1 MRYHGGKR
9 SEAGAQEG
17 SEERARVHDEAGP
30 RPNQQLHGGLR
41 EKRGP
46 AFCANSNAGLSCRR
60 VDASSDEAATEAPS
74 ARVQLRNSLAA
85 RISVLV
91 LIMLLAAAASAVVMI
106 AQLRSLQASFDRLTE
121 VYVVFNQRLAAAHVQ
136 AVRVHEQVRTH
147 QTQAVD
153 TLDDAFLS
161 NFSIALRARST
172 SVVAARE
179 PVDVTLLEPSGFGDG
194 QLEALL
200 EIQRSLDQLQELVVN
215 DEVVTPTEV
224 LVDIQTQ
231 NQITQLF
238 KTLAVQS
245 ETAVQEL
252 DAEVAEAREQTE
264 RRTVLLVGAVA
275 VLGALATGGLFL
287 TLRPLRQLTQ
297 KVRDLARGDW
307 SQRVEIDGSQ
317 RSDEVSQLAAEFNQ
331 MAGALEERERR
342 LLRGERL
349 AAAGQLAAQIT
360 HEIRNP
366 LSSVALNVELLED
379 EIEAASPEARNLLA
393 SITKEV
399 DRLNTITEDYLRFA
413 RRPKPELARLEL
425 REDLRSLLTFL
436 RPEVELAGVTL
447 QSAFPEN
454 EVWVSGDGNQL
465 RQVFMNLIRNALE
478 AVTEPDREETESPR
492 VEVQMR
498 CKEGRVVVVV
508 RDNGP
513 GIDLPQDALERIF
526 EAFYTRKAQGTG
538 LGLPIVQE
546 IVVDHGGSV
555 RVEETGPEGTTFR
568 IELPAAS

>member
-1 MRYHGGKR
+1 MD
-9 SEAGAQEG
+9 EP
-17 SEERARVHDEAGP
+17 EEPKPE
-30 RPNQQLHGGLR
+30 
-41 EKRGP
+41 E
-46 AFCANSNAGLSCRR
+46 
-60 VDASSDEAATEAPS
+60 TS

-85 RISVLV
+85 RITVLV

-147 QTQAVD
+147 QSEAAVD

-179 PVDVTLLEPSGFGDG
+179 PVDATLEEPSGFGEG
-194 QLEALL
+194 QLRALQ
-200 EIQRSLDQLQELVVN
+200 EIQASLDQLQELVVA
-215 DEVVTPTEV
+215 DELVSPTAV
-224 LVDIQTQ
+224 LDDIHTQ
-231 NQITQLF
+231 NRIAQLF

-252 DAEVAEAREQTE
+252 DAEVSEAREQTE
-264 RRTVLLVGAVA
+264 RRTVLLIAAVA

-307 SQRVEIDGSQ
+307 SQRVEIDGAQ

-331 MAGALEERERR
+331 MAAALEERERR

-366 LSSVALNVELLED
+366 LSAVALNVELLED
-379 EIEAASPEARNLLA
+379 EIEAASPEARHLLTE
-393 SITKEV
+393 ITREV

-413 RRPKPELARLEL
+413 RRPKPELVRLDL
-425 REDLRSLLTFL
+425 REHVSSLVTFL
-436 RPEVELAGVTL
+436 RPEVELAGVVL
-447 QSAFPEN
+447 EIDVPDA
-454 EVWVSGDGNQL
+454 EVWVEGDANQL
-465 RQVFMNLIRNALE
+465 RQVFMNLVRNAVE
-478 AVTEPDREETESPR
+478 AVTEPDRDDAEPPR
-492 VEVQMR
+492 VELRMR
-498 CKEGRVVVVV
+498 CKDDRVIVVV

-513 GIDLPQDALERIF
+513 GIDLPEEALERIF

-546 IVVDHGGSV
+546 IVGDHGGAI
-555 RVEETGPEGTTFR
+555 RVEDTGPQGTTFR
-568 IELPAAS
+568 VELPAA

>member
-1 MRYHGGKR
+1 MATLVE
-9 SEAGAQEG
+9 SSTDAAAPEG
-17 SEERARVHDEAGP
+17 S
-30 RPNQQLHGGLR
+30 
-41 EKRGP
+41 
-46 AFCANSNAGLSCRR
+46 
-60 VDASSDEAATEAPS
+60 S

-85 RISVLV
+85 RITVLV
-91 LIMLLAAAASAVVMI
+91 LIMLLAAAASAVVML

-147 QTQAVD
+147 QSEAVD

-179 PVDVTLLEPSGFGDG
+179 PVDATLREPSGFGDS
-194 QLEALL
+194 QLQALQ

-307 SQRVEIDGSQ
+307 SQRVEIDGAQ
-317 RSDEVSQLAAEFNQ
+317 RRDEVSQLAAEFNQ
-331 MAGALEERERR
+331 MAAALEERERR

-379 EIEAASPEARNLLA
+379 EIASSEARHLLTE
-393 SITKEV
+393 ITREI

-413 RRPKPELARLEL
+413 RRPKPELSRL
-425 REDLRSLLTFL
+425 DLCEHLSGLVTFL
-436 RPEVELAGVTL
+436 RPEVELAGIALET
-447 QSAFPEN
+447 SFPDD
-454 EVWVSGDGNQL
+454 EVWVDGDGNQL
-465 RQVFMNLIRNALE
+465 RQVFMNLIRNAVE
-478 AVTEPDREETESPR
+478 AVNEPDRDDAPAGR
-492 VEVQMR
+492 VEVRMR
-498 CKEGRVVVVV
+498 CKAERVIVVV

-513 GIDLPQDALERIF
+513 GIDLPEDALERIF

-546 IVVDHGGSV
+546 IVVDHGGAV
-555 RVEETGPEGTTFR
+555 RVEETGAQGTTFR
-568 IELPAAS
+568 VELPAAQ

>member
-1 MRYHGGKR
+1 MDDGPD
-9 SEAGAQEG
+9 EEMPEG
-17 SEERARVHDEAGP
+17 
-30 RPNQQLHGGLR
+30 
-41 EKRGP
+41 
-46 AFCANSNAGLSCRR
+46 
-60 VDASSDEAATEAPS
+60 TS

-85 RISVLV
+85 RITVLV

-147 QTQAVD
+147 QSDAVD
-153 TLDDAFLS
+153 PLDDVFLS

-179 PVDVTLLEPSGFGDG
+179 PVDATLDEPAGFGEG
-194 QLEALL
+194 QLKALQ
-200 EIQRSLDQLQELVVN
+200 EIQASLDELQELVVD
-215 DEVVTPTEV
+215 DEMVTPTEV
-224 LVDIQTQ
+224 LVDIKTQ
-231 NQITQLF
+231 DRVAQLF

-245 ETAVQEL
+245 EAAVQEL
-252 DAEVAEAREQTE
+252 GAEVAEAREQTE

-275 VLGALATGGLFL
+275 ILGALATGGLFL

-307 SQRVEIDGSQ
+307 SQRVEIDGAQ

-379 EIEAASPEARNLLA
+379 EIEEASPEARNLLGE
-393 SITKEV
+393 ITREI

-413 RRPKPELARLEL
+413 RRPKPELARLDL
-425 REDLRSLLTFL
+425 REHISSLITFL
-436 RPEVELAGVTL
+436 RPEVELAGVRLET
-447 QSAFPEN
+447 AFPSD
-454 EVWVSGDGNQL
+454 EVWIEGDANQL
-465 RQVFMNLIRNALE
+465 RQVFMNLVRNAVE
-478 AVTEPDREETESPR
+478 AVTELDRDEGDAPW
-492 VEVQMR
+492 VEVRMR
-498 CKEGRVVVVV
+498 CKDDRVIAVV

-513 GIDLPQDALERIF
+513 GIDLPEDGLERIF

-546 IVVDHGGSV
+546 IVVDHGGTV
-555 RVEETGPEGTTFR
+555 RVEDTGPGGTTFR
-568 IELPAAS
+568 VELPAA

>member
-1 MRYHGGKR
+1 MG
-9 SEAGAQEG
+9 EG
-17 SEERARVHDEAGP
+17 VDDAAAEGV
-30 RPNQQLHGGLR
+30 
-41 EKRGP
+41 
-46 AFCANSNAGLSCRR
+46 SN
-60 VDASSDEAATEAPS
+60 S

-85 RISVLV
+85 RITVLV

-147 QTQAVD
+147 QSEAVD

-179 PVDVTLLEPSGFGDG
+179 PVDATLGEPSGFGAG
-194 QLEALL
+194 QLQALE
-200 EIQRSLDQLQELVVN
+200 EIQRSLDQLQELVVQ
-215 DEVVTPTEV
+215 DELATPTEV

-231 NQITQLF
+231 NRITQLF

-275 VLGALATGGLFL
+275 VLGILATGGLFL

-297 KVRDLARGDW
+297 KVRDLGRGDW
-307 SQRVEIDGSQ
+307 SQRVEIDGAQ
-317 RSDEVSQLAAEFNQ
+317 RGDEVGQLAAEFNL
-331 MAGALEERERR
+331 MAAALEERERR

-379 EIEAASPEARNLLA
+379 EIPSAGPEARHLLRE
-393 SITKEV
+393 ITREI

-413 RRPKPELARLEL
+413 RRPKPELARLDL
-425 REDLRSLLTFL
+425 REHVSSLLAFL
-436 RPEVELAGVTL
+436 GAEVELAGVTL
-447 QSAFPEN
+447 DVAFPE
-454 EVWVSGDGNQL
+454 EAVWVQGDANQL
-465 RQVFMNLIRNALE
+465 RQVFMNLVRNAVE
-478 AVTEPDREETESPR
+478 AVTEPDRDASDPPR
-492 VEVQMR
+492 VEVRMR
-498 CKEGRVVVVV
+498 CKDDRVIVVV

-513 GIDLPQDALERIF
+513 GIDLPEDALERIF

-546 IVVDHGGSV
+546 ILVDHGGSIG
-555 RVEETGPEGTTFR
+555 VEATGPQGTTFR
-568 IELPAAS
+568 VELPASL

>member
-1 MRYHGGKR
+1 MEEAKR
-9 SEAGAQEG
+9 
-17 SEERARVHDEAGP
+17 EE
-30 RPNQQLHGGLR
+30 
-41 EKRGP
+41 
-46 AFCANSNAGLSCRR
+46 S
-60 VDASSDEAATEAPS
+60 S

-85 RISVLV
+85 RITVLV

-147 QTQAVD
+147 QSPSVD

-179 PVDVTLLEPSGFGDG
+179 PVDATLEEPSGFGEG
-194 QLEALL
+194 QLEALQ
-200 EIQRSLDQLQELVVN
+200 EIQASLDQLQELVVN
-215 DEVVTPTEV
+215 DEVVPPTEV
-224 LVDIQTQ
+224 LVDIHTQ
-231 NQITQLF
+231 AQIDQLF

-245 ETAVQEL
+245 DAAVQEL
-252 DAEVAEAREQTE
+252 DAEVTDAREATE
-264 RRTVLLVGAVA
+264 RRTVLLVVAVA
-275 VLGALATGGLFL
+275 VLGALATAGLFL
-287 TLRPLRQLTQ
+287 TLRPLRQLSE
-297 KVRDLARGDW
+297 KVRELARGDW
-307 SQRVEIDGSQ
+307 SQRVEFDGAQ
-317 RSDEVSQLAAEFNQ
+317 RSDEVTQLAAEFNQ
-331 MAGALEERERR
+331 MAAALEERERR

-379 EIEAASPEARNLLA
+379 EMASTEARHL
-393 SITKEV
+393 ITEITREV

-413 RRPKPELARLEL
+413 RRPKPELGRLDL
-425 REDLRSLLTFL
+425 RESLTNLLTFL

-447 QSAFPEN
+447 EMDLPDD
-454 EVWVSGDGNQL
+454 EVWIEGDGNQL
-465 RQVFMNLIRNALE
+465 RQVFMNLIRNAVE
-478 AVTEPDREETESPR
+478 AVTEPDREEGDAPTVLVR
-492 VEVQMR
+492 LR
-498 CKEGRVVVVV
+498 CKADRVSVVV

-513 GIDLPQDALERIF
+513 GIELPDGALERIF

-546 IVVDHGGSV
+546 IVTDHGGSV
-555 RVEETGPEGTTFR
+555 RVEDTGPGGTTFR
-568 IELPAAS
+568 VELPAAS

>member
-1 MRYHGGKR
+1 MD
-9 SEAGAQEG
+9 EG
-17 SEERARVHDEAGP
+17 VDEAMAEGV
-30 RPNQQLHGGLR
+30 
-41 EKRGP
+41 
-46 AFCANSNAGLSCRR
+46 SN
-60 VDASSDEAATEAPS
+60 S

-85 RISVLV
+85 RITVLV

-121 VYVVFNQRLAAAHVQ
+121 VYVVFNQRLSAAHVQ

-147 QTQAVD
+147 QAEAVD

-179 PVDVTLLEPSGFGDG
+179 TVDATLGQPGGFGQG
-194 QLEALL
+194 QLHAL
-200 EIQRSLDQLQELVVN
+200 EDIQRSLDQLQELVEQ
-215 DEVVTPTEV
+215 DELATPTEV

-231 NQITQLF
+231 NRITQLF

-252 DAEVAEAREQTE
+252 DAEVAQARKQTE
-264 RRTVLLVGAVA
+264 RRTVLLVLAVA
-275 VLGALATGGLFL
+275 VLGALATAGLFL

-297 KVRDLARGDW
+297 KVRDLGRGDW
-307 SQRVEIDGSQ
+307 SQRVEIDGAQ
-317 RSDEVSQLAAEFNQ
+317 RGDEVGQLAAEFNL
-331 MAGALEERERR
+331 MAAALEERERR

-379 EIEAASPEARNLLA
+379 EIPSAGPEARHLLRE
-393 SITKEV
+393 ITREI
-399 DRLNTITEDYLRFA
+399 DRLNSITEDYLRFA
-413 RRPKPELARLEL
+413 RRPKPELARLDL
-425 REDLRSLLTFL
+425 REHVSNLLAFL
-436 RPEVELAGVTL
+436 GAEVELAGVALDTV
-447 QSAFPEN
+447 FPDEA
-454 EVWVSGDGNQL
+454 VWIQGDANQL
-465 RQVFMNLIRNALE
+465 RQVFMNLMRNAVE
-478 AVTEPDREETESPR
+478 AVTEPDREASDPPQ
-492 VEVQMR
+492 VEVRMR
-498 CKEGRVVVVV
+498 CKGDRVIVVV

-546 IVVDHGGSV
+546 ILVDHGGSIG
-555 RVEETGPEGTTFR
+555 VEDTGPQGTTFR
-568 IELPAAS
+568 VELPASA

>member
-1 MRYHGGKR
+1 MDEP
-9 SEAGAQEG
+9 EAVRT
-17 SEERARVHDEAGP
+17 EE
-30 RPNQQLHGGLR
+30 
-41 EKRGP
+41 
-46 AFCANSNAGLSCRR
+46 S
-60 VDASSDEAATEAPS
+60 S

-85 RISVLV
+85 RITVLV

-147 QTQAVD
+147 QSEAVD

-179 PVDVTLLEPSGFGDG
+179 PVDATLEEPAGFGEG
-194 QLEALL
+194 QLRALQQ
-200 EIQRSLDQLQELVVN
+200 IQASLDQLQALVVA
-215 DEVVTPTEV
+215 DEVVSPTEV
-224 LVDIQTQ
+224 LVDIHTQ
-231 NQITQLF
+231 NQIAQLF

-245 ETAVQEL
+245 EAAVQEL
-252 DAEVAEAREQTE
+252 DAEVAQAREQTE
-264 RRTVLLVGAVA
+264 RRTVLLIGAVA
-275 VLGALATGGLFL
+275 VLGALATGVLFL

-307 SQRVEIDGSQ
+307 SKRVEIDGAQ
-317 RSDEVSQLAAEFNQ
+317 RRDEVSQLAAEFNQ
-331 MAGALEERERR
+331 MAAALEERERR

-366 LSSVALNVELLED
+366 LSAVALNVELLED
-379 EIEAASPEARNLLA
+379 EIEAASPEARHLLKE
-393 SITKEV
+393 ITREV
-399 DRLNTITEDYLRFA
+399 DRLNSITEDYLRFA
-413 RRPKPELARLEL
+413 RRPKPELIRLEL
-425 REDLRSLLTFL
+425 REQINSLLTFL
-436 RPEVELAGVTL
+436 RPEVELGGVSL
-447 QSAFPEN
+447 EMDVPDA
-454 EVWVSGDGNQL
+454 EVWVEGDANQL
-465 RQVFMNLIRNALE
+465 RQVFMNLVRNAVE
-478 AVTEPDREETESPR
+478 AVTEPDRDESDQPPR
-492 VEVQMR
+492 VELQMR
-498 CKEGRVVVVV
+498 CKDDRVVVVV

-513 GIDLPQDALERIF
+513 GIDLPEADLERIF

-546 IVVDHGGSV
+546 IVGDHGGSI
-555 RVEETGPEGTTFR
+555 RVEETGPHGTTFR
-568 IELPAAS
+568 VELPAA

>member
-1 MRYHGGKR
+1 M
-9 SEAGAQEG
+9 
-17 SEERARVHDEAGP
+17 
-30 RPNQQLHGGLR
+30 
-41 EKRGP
+41 
-46 AFCANSNAGLSCRR
+46 
-60 VDASSDEAATEAPS
+60 DASSDDAATEAPS

-121 VYVVFNQRLAAAHVQ
+121 VYVVFNQRLAGAHVQ

-179 PVDVTLLEPSGFGDG
+179 PVDVTLLEPSAFGDG

-252 DAEVAEAREQTE
+252 DAEVAEAREETE

-275 VLGALATGGLFL
+275 VLGALATAGLFL

-307 SQRVEIDGSQ
+307 SQRVEIDGAQ

-366 LSSVALNVELLED
+366 LSAVALNVELLED
-379 EIEAASPEARNLLA
+379 EIEEASPEARSLLA

-413 RRPKPELARLEL
+413 RRPKPELSRLDL

-436 RPEVELAGVTL
+436 RPEVELAGVAL
-447 QSAFPEN
+447 ESAFPED
-454 EVWVSGDGNQL
+454 EVWISGDGNQL

-478 AVTEPDREETESPR
+478 AVTEPDRDETEPPR

-513 GIDLPQDALERIF
+513 GIDLPEGALERIF

-555 RVEETGPEGTTFR
+555 RVEDTGPGGTTFR

>member
-1 MRYHGGKR
+1 MND
-9 SEAGAQEG
+9 
-17 SEERARVHDEAGP
+17 SEEPTPE
-30 RPNQQLHGGLR
+30 
-41 EKRGP
+41 E
-46 AFCANSNAGLSCRR
+46 S
-60 VDASSDEAATEAPS
+60 S

-85 RISVLV
+85 RITVLV

-147 QTQAVD
+147 QSQAVD

-179 PVDVTLLEPSGFGDG
+179 PVDATLEEPSGFGEG
-194 QLEALL
+194 QLRALQ
-200 EIQRSLDQLQELVVN
+200 EIQASLDQLQELVVN

-231 NQITQLF
+231 MQITQLF

-245 ETAVQEL
+245 EAAVQEL
-252 DAEVAEAREQTE
+252 EAEVAEARDQTE

-275 VLGALATGGLFL
+275 VLGILATGGLFL

-297 KVRDLARGDW
+297 KVRDLAQGDW
-307 SQRVEIDGSQ
+307 SQRVEIDGAQ
-317 RSDEVSQLAAEFNQ
+317 RSDEVSQLAAEFNH

-379 EIEAASPEARNLLA
+379 EIEAASPEAAHLLTE
-393 SITKEV
+393 ITREI

-413 RRPKPELARLEL
+413 RRPKPELVRLDL
-425 REDLRSLLTFL
+425 REHISSLLTFL
-436 RPEVELAGVTL
+436 RPEVELAGVSLET
-447 QSAFPEN
+447 AFPED
-454 EVWVSGDGNQL
+454 EVFVEGDSNQL
-465 RQVFMNLIRNALE
+465 RQVFMNLVRNAVE
-478 AVTEPDREETESPR
+478 AVTDPDREEGDGPR
-492 VEVQMR
+492 VDVHMR
-498 CKEGRVVVVV
+498 CKEDRVIVVV

-513 GIDLPQDALERIF
+513 GIDLPEDALERIF

-546 IVVDHGGSV
+546 IVTDHGGSV
-555 RVEETGPEGTTFR
+555 RVEDTGPSGTTFR
-568 IELPAAS
+568 VELPGA

>member
-1 MRYHGGKR
+1 VTSTRDV
-9 SEAGAQEG
+9 A
-17 SEERARVHDEAGP
+17 VPDE
-30 RPNQQLHGGLR
+30 
-41 EKRGP
+41 
-46 AFCANSNAGLSCRR
+46 
-60 VDASSDEAATEAPS
+60 PS

-85 RISVLV
+85 RITVLV

-179 PVDVTLLEPSGFGDG
+179 PVDATLLEPAGFGEG
-194 QLEALL
+194 QLRALQ
-200 EIQRSLDQLQELVVN
+200 EIQRSLDKLQELVVN

-231 NQITQLF
+231 NRITQLF

-245 ETAVQEL
+245 EAAVQEL

-307 SQRVEIDGSQ
+307 SQRVEIDGAQ
-317 RSDEVSQLAAEFNQ
+317 RRDEVSQLAAEFNQ

-366 LSSVALNVELLED
+366 LSAVALNVELLED
-379 EIEAASPEARNLLA
+379 EIEAASPEARHLLTE
-393 SITKEV
+393 ITREV

-413 RRPKPELARLEL
+413 RRPKPELARLDL
-425 REDLRSLLTFL
+425 REHISSLVTFL
-436 RPEVELAGVTL
+436 RPEVELAGVVLET
-447 QSAFPEN
+447 SFPEVQ
-454 EVWVSGDGNQL
+454 VWVEGDGNQL
-465 RQVFMNLIRNALE
+465 RQVFMNLIRNAVE
-478 AVTEPDREETESPR
+478 AVTEPDRDELAAPAVT
-492 VEVQMR
+492 VQMR
-498 CKEGRVVVVV
+498 CKDDRVRVVV

-513 GIDLPQDALERIF
+513 GIDLPEDALERIF

-546 IVVDHGGSV
+546 IVVDHGGTV
-555 RVEETGPEGTTFR
+555 RVDDTGPHGTTFSV
-568 IELPAAS
+568 ELPAAT

>member
-1 MRYHGGKR
+1 MEEAKR
-9 SEAGAQEG
+9 
-17 SEERARVHDEAGP
+17 EE
-30 RPNQQLHGGLR
+30 
-41 EKRGP
+41 
-46 AFCANSNAGLSCRR
+46 S
-60 VDASSDEAATEAPS
+60 S

-85 RISVLV
+85 RITVLV

-147 QTQAVD
+147 QSASVD

-179 PVDVTLLEPSGFGDG
+179 PVDATLEEPSGFGEG
-194 QLEALL
+194 QLKALQ
-200 EIQRSLDQLQELVVN
+200 EIQASLDQLQELVVN
-215 DEVVTPTEV
+215 DELVPPTEV
-224 LVDIQTQ
+224 LVDIHTQ
-231 NQITQLF
+231 AQIDQLF

-245 ETAVQEL
+245 DAAVQEL
-252 DAEVAEAREQTE
+252 DAEVTDAREATE
-264 RRTVLLVGAVA
+264 RRTVMLVVAVA
-275 VLGALATGGLFL
+275 VLGALATAGLFL
-287 TLRPLRQLTQ
+287 TLRPLRQLSE
-297 KVRDLARGDW
+297 KVRELARGDW
-307 SQRVEIDGSQ
+307 SQRVEFDGAQ
-317 RSDEVSQLAAEFNQ
+317 RSDEVTQLAAEFNQ
-331 MAGALEERERR
+331 MAAALEERERR

-379 EIEAASPEARNLLA
+379 EVASPEARHL
-393 SITKEV
+393 ITEITREV

-413 RRPKPELARLEL
+413 RRPKPELGRLDL
-425 REDLRSLLTFL
+425 RESLTNLLTFL

-447 QSAFPEN
+447 DMEVPDD
-454 EVWVSGDGNQL
+454 EVWIEGDGNQL
-465 RQVFMNLIRNALE
+465 RQVFMNLIRNAVE
-478 AVTEPDREETESPR
+478 AVTEPDREEGDAPT
-492 VEVQMR
+492 VEVRLR
-498 CKEGRVVVVV
+498 CKDERVIVVV

-513 GIDLPQDALERIF
+513 GIELPDGALERIF

-546 IVVDHGGSV
+546 IVTDHGGSV
-555 RVEETGPEGTTFR
+555 RVEDTGPSGTTFR
-568 IELPAAS
+568 VELPAVA

>member
-1 MRYHGGKR
+1 MDEIEDAKR
-9 SEAGAQEG
+9 
-17 SEERARVHDEAGP
+17 EE
-30 RPNQQLHGGLR
+30 
-41 EKRGP
+41 
-46 AFCANSNAGLSCRR
+46 S
-60 VDASSDEAATEAPS
+60 S

-85 RISVLV
+85 RITVLV

-147 QTQAVD
+147 QSQAVD

-179 PVDVTLLEPSGFGDG
+179 PVDATLEEPSGFGEG
-194 QLEALL
+194 QLEALQK
-200 EIQRSLDQLQELVVN
+200 IQASLDQLQELVVN
-215 DEVVTPTEV
+215 DEVVPPTEV
-224 LVDIQTQ
+224 LVDIHTQTQ
-231 NQITQLF
+231 IDQLF

-245 ETAVQEL
+245 EAAVQEL
-252 DAEVAEAREQTE
+252 DAEVADAREVTE
-264 RRTVLLVGAVA
+264 RRTVMLVVAVA
-275 VLGALATGGLFL
+275 VLGALATAGLFL
-287 TLRPLRQLTQ
+287 TLRPLRQLSA
-297 KVRDLARGDW
+297 KVRELARGDW
-307 SQRVEIDGSQ
+307 SQRVEIDGAQ
-317 RSDEVSQLAAEFNQ
+317 RSDEVTQLAAEFNQ
-331 MAGALEERERR
+331 MAAALEERERR

-379 EIEAASPEARNLLA
+379 EIAASPEARHL
-393 SITKEV
+393 ITEITREV

-413 RRPKPELARLEL
+413 RRPKPELGRLDL
-425 REDLRSLLTFL
+425 RESLSSLLTFL

-447 QSAFPEN
+447 VMDVPDD
-454 EVWVSGDGNQL
+454 EVWIEGDGNQL
-465 RQVFMNLIRNALE
+465 RQVFMNLIRNAVE
-478 AVTEPDREETESPR
+478 AVTEPDREEGDAPS
-492 VEVQMR
+492 VEVRLR
-498 CKEGRVVVVV
+498 CKDERVIVVV

-513 GIDLPQDALERIF
+513 GIELPDGALERIF

-546 IVVDHGGSV
+546 IVTDHGGSV
-555 RVEETGPEGTTFR
+555 RVEDTGPDGTTFR
-568 IELPAAS
+568 VELPAAT